1 MCLKFSLELIQN
13 HYLKLIINY
22 LILEIKS
29 LSVKISGVEPNSICA
44 KKITAGDNL
53 LAVNSH
59 EINDVLDYRFY
70 TSACKLKLEIETA
83 KGRRKT
89 VKIKKQEY
97 DDLGLCFETYLMDKH
112 HSCKNKCIFCFID
125 QMPKGM
131 RESLYFKDDDSRLSF
146 LFGNYVTL
154 TNLTDKDIDRIIEM
168 HISPVNISVHTMNP
182 DLRVQMM
189 KNPKAGASL
198 RYLNRLAQAGI
209 KLNTQLVLCP
219 GINDGKELE
228 FSLSE
233 LGKLYPAV
241 QSIACVPVGLTK
253 HRDGL
258 PELSAYTPETAAAVI
273 DTVDDFNIHFKHF
286 KGEVIAFAA
295 DEFFL
300 KAGREIP
307 EAEYYG
313 DYPQLENGVG
323 MWRLLKEEFLSA
335 LESCEYN
342 LQSPRKITAATG
354 EAAFELIKSLAK
366 EAEKRYNNLEINVI
380 KIENRFFGESVTVA
394 GLLTGQDISAQLENA
409 DLGDELIIPGSALRD
424 KEEVF
429 LDDMTVSQLAEK
441 LKVKV
446 TYSQADGYEL
456 LDKFLG
462 V

>member
-1 MCLKFSLELIQN
+1 M
-13 HYLKLIINY
+13 
-22 LILEIKS
+22 
-29 LSVKISGVEPNSICA
+29 SVKIKDVEKDSICS
-44 KKITAGDNL
+44 KKISAGDTL
-53 LAVNSH
+53 IAVNSH

-70 TSACKLKLEIETA
+70 TSACKLKLEIETE
-83 KGRRKT
+83 KGKHRT
-89 VKIKKQEY
+89 VKVKKGEY

-168 HISPVNISVHTMNP
+168 HISPVNVSVHTMNP
-182 DLRVQMM
+182 TLRVEMM
-189 KNPKAGASL
+189 KNPNSGTSL
-198 RYLNRLAQAGI
+198 RYINRLAEAGI

-258 PELSAYTPETAAAVI
+258 PHLDAYNKETASKVI
-273 DTVDDFNIHFKHF
+273 DTVDDFNIHFKYYNN
-286 KGEVIAFAA
+286 ETIAYVA
-295 DEFFL
+295 DEFYL
-300 KAGREIP
+300 AAQREIP
-307 EAEYYG
+307 SADYYG

-323 MWRLLKEEFLSA
+323 MWRLLKEEFASA
-335 LESCEYN
+335 LEMNDFIPEKGREISAVTG
-342 LQSPRKITAATG
+342 KAAYP
-354 EAAFELIKSLAK
+354 LIKELANSL
-366 EAEKRYNNLEINVI
+366 EIRYNIKINVYEVKNI
-380 KIENRFFGESVTVA
+380 FFGESVTVA
-394 GLLTGQDISAQLENA
+394 GLLTGQDILEQLKDKE
-409 DLGDELIIPGSALRD
+409 LGSELIIPDNALRD
-424 KEEVF
+424 GEEVF
-429 LDDMTVSQLAEK
+429 LDDMTVAQLSAA
-441 LKVKV
+441 LGAPV
-446 TYSQADGYEL
+446 TSCKADGYEL

-462 V
+462 RCD